1 MTTGL
6 QQTRNGCLLIADISG
21 YTSYLQETELEHA
34 EDVLA
39 DLLETIVASLEPT
52 FQLSKLEGDAAF
64 AHAPGRSLTPARV
77 MDTVEAV
84 YFDFQRRLR
93 DITHSTTCDCN
104 ACVLI
109 PNLDLKFVIHQG
121 EYVMRRISRS
131 EELTGPDVILVH
143 RLLKSGVEAVVGSP
157 AYAAYTA
164 ATIEAFDI
172 DPSILGFLP
181 HVERFDD
188 IGDVTL
194 FIQDLRTRW
203 VFEQERNREF
213 VTEEEAVLTREV
225 RGLPVK
231 PSEIWQYITDPSKRI
246 QWQEGLTGVDRVTSG
261 RLELGTVSHCV
272 HGPESFL
279 ERVIDWRPFAYITT
293 ETEVRGT
300 EDTVKLTTLIDELE
314 DGTRVIYRAW
324 AAPDVWSVIEAGFTA
339 GLDSNN
345 ARLTD
350 LIANDLAESGALAT

>member
-1 MTTGL
+1 MATGL
-6 QQTRNGCLLIADISG
+6 QQAQTGCLLIGDISG
-21 YTSYLQETELEHA
+21 YTAYLQGTELEHA

-39 DLLETIVASLEPT
+39 DLLETIVSGLEPA

-64 AHAPGRSLTPARV
+64 AYAPGRSLTPARV

-109 PNLDLKFVIHQG
+109 PNLDLKFVVHQG
-121 EYVMRRISRS
+121 EYVVRRIART

-143 RLLKSGVEAVVGSP
+143 RLLKGTGDAVVGAP

-164 ATIEAFDI
+164 ATIEAFDL
-172 DPSILGFLP
+172 DPSILGFIA
-181 HVERFDD
+181 HVESFDD
-188 IGDVTL
+188 IGEVPL

-203 VFEQERNREF
+203 VFEQERHREF
-213 VTEEEAVLTREV
+213 VTEAEAVLAREV
-225 RGLPVK
+225 RGLPIK

-246 QWQEGLTGVDRVTSG
+246 QWQKGLTGVDRVTGG
-261 RLELGTVSHCV
+261 RLELGTVNHCV
-272 HGPESFL
+272 HGPETFL

-300 EDTVKLTTLIDELE
+300 NGTVKVTTLIDELD
-314 DGTRVIYRAW
+314 DGTRVILRVW
-324 AAPDVWSVIEAGFTA
+324 AAPEVWSVIESGFTA
-339 GLDSNN
+339 GIDSNS
-345 ARLTD
+345 AQLAE
-350 LIANDLAESGALAT
+350 LMASDLAESGASAS